1 MRKNME
7 NNDKTKQIINNLINR
22 IVDIETTINSV
33 VEDRLN
39 DIENKIAK
47 IDSEILTMKSSM
59 IDLNNVVFPNP
70 TAYSIK
76 PIQDG
81 YISTILEK
89 IKNLK
94 QMIEEYFGSKD
105 ECEFSS
111 WYLTVE
117 SIEKQIIETKHASE
131 KQLRD
136 LNSIYQKIT
145 LPKK

>member
-1 MRKNME
+1 ME

-22 IVDIETTINSV
+22 IVDIETTINSLL
-33 VEDRLN
+33 EDRLN

>member
-1 MRKNME
+1 ME

-22 IVDIETTINSV
+22 IVDIETTMNSV

-39 DIENKIAK
+39 DIENKLSK
-47 IDSEILTMKSSM
+47 LDSEILTMKSSM

>member
-1 MRKNME
+1 ME

-81 YISTILEK
+81 PIS
-89 IKNLK
+89 
-94 QMIEEYFGSKD
+94 
-105 ECEFSS
+105 
-111 WYLTVE
+111 
-117 SIEKQIIETKHASE
+117 
-131 KQLRD
+131 
-136 LNSIYQKIT
+136 
-145 LPKK
+145 

>member
-1 MRKNME
+1 ME

>member
-1 MRKNME
+1 ME

-131 KQLRD
+131 KQLCD